1 MQDRVLA
8 LQRHMAGGTVL
19 YEFGFFGGS
28 RVHGYQSNR
37 VRAERAYGTHL
48 SYGFELGELLR
59 LDLVGDAALATD
71 RLAGLHNE
79 LLAGT
84 GISGTFI
91 GPWQTVVN
99 LDVGVPVVGP
109 DDGFSMYLVFLKLF
123 R

>member
-1 MQDRVLA
+1 M
-8 LQRHMAGGTVL
+8 
-19 YEFGFFGGS
+19 
-28 RVHGYQSNR
+28 
-37 VRAERAYGTHL
+37 RAERAYVTHL
-48 SYGFELGELLR
+48 SYGFEIGELLR

-71 RLAGLHNE
+71 QLAGFKNE

-99 LDVGVPVVGP
+99 LDVGVPVAGP